1 MHLLA
6 CARASERWFGDIKVA
21 LTGASARVSRLHKG
35 AKVEHEGALKGKM
48 LGGSHGRTEKLGRFF
63 VASLFAARRHRQ
75 HFLFSAPSFN
85 SGIFYSSFSNFFVNL
100 NQS

>member
-6 CARASERWFGDIKVA
+6 CARALVWRHKTRVN
-21 LTGASARVSRLHKG
+21 GASARVSRLHKG

-48 LGGSHGRTEKLGRFF
+48 LGAAAMGGLKNWDAFF
-63 VASLFAARRHRQ
+63 AQSFAARRHGQ

-85 SGIFYSSFSNFFVNL
+85 GEIFYSPFFKFLFSDL
-100 NQS
+100 